1 MGCGIVSA
9 RGAGTELSEIRGMV
23 DFSFLSTVHHSTM
36 IWENICI
43 CDQIKKLVS
52 RSHFSFLSVSDLWA
66 DIGKNIANKLK
77 TGARKTAKTARF
89 RRAAGKIELTA
100 ATAPKFWSFN
110 PLELSGLIKKQPR
123 YGPFLPKISF
133 HLPTKRC

>member
-52 RSHFSFLSVSDLWA
+52 RSHFSFLSVSDLRA
-66 DIGKNIANKLK
+66 YIGKNIANKL
-77 TGARKTAKTARF
+77 
-89 RRAAGKIELTA
+89 
-100 ATAPKFWSFN
+100 
-110 PLELSGLIKKQPR
+110 
-123 YGPFLPKISF
+123 ISF
-133 HLPTKRC
+133 SSSSNFRKIYRKCVTIAFRISD